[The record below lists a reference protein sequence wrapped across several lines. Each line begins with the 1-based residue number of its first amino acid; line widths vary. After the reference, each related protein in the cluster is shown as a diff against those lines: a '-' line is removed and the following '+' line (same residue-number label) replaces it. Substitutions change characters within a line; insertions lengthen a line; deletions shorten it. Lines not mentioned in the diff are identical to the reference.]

1 MPTYRIYNDVTD
13 ENLGTAESFSAAVE
27 EAVEYYL
34 HNMPLEESH
43 EDDPHLMI
51 FFDDAEPDKP
61 SAWHVAETGAV
72 QAVYFG
78 EA

>member
-1 MPTYRIYNDVTD
+1 M
-13 ENLGTAESFSAAVE
+13 E

-34 HNMPLEESH
+34 KNMPPPNSLE
-43 EDDPHLMI
+43 DPPHLMI

-61 SAWHVAETGAV
+61 SAWQVADDGAV

-78 EA
+78 DA